1 MISGVSFSKRLSM
14 KRLDGMQSDELV
26 CVVTLSSAI
35 SDAGITDT
43 LPASVIGAEAAC
55 PVSKIVILGVG
66 ASPTTW

>member
-1 MISGVSFSKRLSM
+1 
-14 KRLDGMQSDELV
+14 MQSDELV